1 MKWSEK
7 CMMEL
12 THRNLFENDDHRARF
27 RDLLDCYCEA
37 LFFTKGLCKCMYLS
51 AWNQRQFTQLL
62 DVLNETIIEHDDGLN
77 LMRDNG
83 MVLEKTARE
92 EGDSEMVAILEISK
106 DFLNETPYDRT
117 HLHDLEVNDPEAAY
131 IIKRGLLAEQ
141 CIDDLPPVPQ
151 QNRSRV

>member
-1 MKWSEK
+1 
-7 CMMEL
+7 
-12 THRNLFENDDHRARF
+12 
-27 RDLLDCYCEA
+27 
-37 LFFTKGLCKCMYLS
+37 MYLS